1 MSNID
6 RIARYLLI
14 TLIWLGALGLS
25 LAILISSG
33 TDVSVFQMVILLCA
47 LSGAIAGT
55 YILNPT
61 AEALPAESKRETES
75 VGKRKNEQAGFSP
88 LDLLTP
94 DDLEELRAEM
104 KQRIRERMLS
114 DTDGQMAS
122 LDELLDEPP
131 ARAKRR

>member
-1 MSNID
+1 MTTID
-6 RIARYLLI
+6 RVARYLLI
-14 TLIWLGALGLS
+14 TLIWLAALGLS
-25 LAILISSG
+25 LALVLRSETSIN
-33 TDVSVFQMVILLCA
+33 VFEMVILLCA
-47 LSGAIAGT
+47 MSGAIAAT

-61 AEALPAESKRETES
+61 AEALPASTNREAES
-75 VGKRKNEQAGFSP
+75 VGKRKNEQAGFGP

-114 DTDGQMAS
+114 DTDGDMAS
-122 LDELLDEPP
+122 LDDLLNEPP

>member
-1 MSNID
+1 MTNMD
-6 RIARYLLI
+6 RIARYFLI

-25 LAILISSG
+25 LAILISSA

-61 AEALPAESKRETES
+61 TQALPDQANREAES
-75 VGKRKNEQAGFSP
+75 VGKRKNEQAGFTP

-114 DTDGQMAS
+114 DTDGDMAS
-122 LDELLDEPP
+122 LDDLLNEAP

>member
-1 MSNID
+1 MTPID

-14 TLIWLGALGLS
+14 TLIWLGALGMS

-61 AEALPAESKRETES
+61 TQALPAESKRETES
-75 VGKRKNEQAGFSP
+75 VGKRKNEQAGFGP

-104 KQRIRERMLS
+104 KQRLRERMLS